1 MHGTDLCD
9 ELRRQLGCATDTEL
23 ATRIGVTQGRVSQLR
38 SQNNI
43 TATYMARFIKR
54 AFTTETTS
62 AFRSAISPIV
72 EFFPVEITQV
82 RENGR
87 DIPFDT
93 STEHGSRLRENLR
106 QAKGLYSFYNSQA
119 EVIYFGKT
127 ESLTLYDEIVNA
139 FNRKLPKYKLYRVRH
154 PWGRYR
160 TTRENEL
167 RKIRKEEVTLADTA
181 SYFSAYSVAPQLI
194 GGLESLIIRIA
205 PNDII
210 NVKIESKDMKAFSAP
225 EL

>member
-1 MHGTDLCD
+1 MKSLTSEKRLFGICTCD
-9 ELRRQLGCATDTEL
+9 A
-23 ATRIGVTQGRVSQLR
+23 
-38 SQNNI
+38 
-43 TATYMARFIKR
+43 
-54 AFTTETTS
+54 
-62 AFRSAISPIV
+62 
-72 EFFPVEITQV
+72 
-82 RENGR
+82 
-87 DIPFDT
+87 FDT
-93 STEHGSRLRENLR
+93 VCDLR
-106 QAKGLYSFYNSQA
+106 AITGGKFPA
-119 EVIYFGKT
+119 VIYFWKT
-127 ESLTLYDEIVNA
+127 ESLTLYNEIVNA
-139 FNRKLPKYKLYRVRH
+139 FIRKLPKYKLYRVRH

-181 SYFSAYSVAPQLI
+181 SYFSAYSVAPPLI